1 MFITHDRTFVR
12 RLATRIVELDRGK
25 LISFPGNFDEYL
37 SKKDELL
44 EIEERAAAKFDR
56 KLAEEEAWIRR
67 GIKARRTRNEGRV
80 RALQALRRDK
90 AQRLEAEGSATF
102 SIDAGALSG
111 RLVVDVRGVTF
122 AYDDKP
128 IIRDLSTRI
137 LRGDRVG
144 IIGPNGS
151 GKSTLLRLILGELKP
166 SRGEVV
172 LGTRL
177 QLAYFDQHRRM
188 LDPEKTV
195 RENNSDSDYVM
206 VRGRP
211 RHVIGYLK
219 DFLFPPQRI
228 DSPVKALSGG
238 ERNRLLLAKI
248 FTRSANMMV
257 LDEPT
262 NDLDVDTLELLEEL
276 LAEYEGTLLLVSHD
290 RTFLDNVVTST
301 LVFEGDGKFNEYAG
315 GYEDWERY
323 QRQIPEVPVSPR
335 ARAGLP
341 GKEET
346 RRIEKGPLSDSGPRK
361 LTYKEQRELEGLPAQ
376 IEILENEQ
384 TELHAR
390 MGEADFYR
398 QSSDRI
404 TASMERLEAIKREL
418 ELCYE
423 RWQALEALS
432 AGAS

>member
-1 MFITHDRTFVR
+1 MR
-12 RLATRIVELDRGK
+12 
-25 LISFPGNFDEYL
+25 
-37 SKKDELL
+37 
-44 EIEERAAAKFDR
+44 
-56 KLAEEEAWIRR
+56 EEEAWIRR
-67 GIKARRTRNEGRV
+67 GVRARRTRNEGRV
-80 RALQALRRDK
+80 RALQALRSEK
-90 AQRLEAEGSATF
+90 AKRLEAEGRANF
-102 SIDAGALSG
+102 SLDAGALSG
-111 RLVVDVRGVTF
+111 RLVVDVRNVSFSYGGN
-122 AYDDKP
+122 P

-151 GKSTLLRLILGELKP
+151 GKSTLLRLILGELEP
-166 SRGEVV
+166 SRGAVV

-177 QLAYFDQHRRM
+177 QLAYFDQHRRL

-195 RENNSDSDYVM
+195 RENMSDSDYVM
-206 VRGRP
+206 VRARP

-276 LAEYEGTLLLVSHD
+276 LSEYEGTLLLVSHD

-323 QRQIPEVPVSPR
+323 QRQVAEAPV
-335 ARAGLP
+335 LP
-341 GKEET
+341 AQASRTVKEEM
-346 RRIEKGPLSDSGPRK
+346 RHIAKLPRSNSAPRK
-361 LTYKEQRELEGLPAQ
+361 LTYKEQRELEELPAR
-376 IEILENEQ
+376 IESLENEQ

-390 MGEADFYR
+390 MGDAAFYR
-398 QSSDRI
+398 QSGNGI
-404 TASMERLEAIKREL
+404 TATMERLESIQREL
-418 ELCYE
+418 ESYYE
-423 RWQALEALS
+423 RWQILESLS
-432 AGAS
+432 DGAQ